1 MRLDHLAHVEIL
13 VLERERQH
21 VVAVFLLQQVHA
33 APEEHLLLFEP
44 VGVVVAD
51 DVAHRG
57 PFDRAVHAD
66 AVVESLVSFGV
77 LGPLF
82 GREQGLQLA
91 GHVEGVD
98 HLPLGVARVDVAA
111 LDVDPGARGVE
122 VLVLQLALHAA
133 VHGVGEVGAERR
145 DVEVIDAA
153 THLLVGR
160 EADADLAVFDL
171 GMRHEV
177 FRGAHD
183 LRHARLVVGPEQRR
197 AVGVDQRV
205 ALEELSVE
213 DDVAAV
219 VLLDDARPD
228 VLAAHVGR
236 GVHMGDE
243 ADDRSVPASG
253 RRGDRAHH
261 IAVSVHRH
269 FGHAECLHLVA
280 QGRQEDLLL
289 FGRGECR
296 ALLRRL
302 GVVGDVFQKTFL
314 EFHIVSF

>member
-1 MRLDHLAHVEIL
+1 
-13 VLERERQH
+13 
-21 VVAVFLLQQVHA
+21 
-33 APEEHLLLFEP
+33 
-44 VGVVVAD
+44 
-51 DVAHRG
+51 
-57 PFDRAVHAD
+57 
-66 AVVESLVSFGV
+66 
-77 LGPLF
+77 
-82 GREQGLQLA
+82 
-91 GHVEGVD
+91 
-98 HLPLGVARVDVAA
+98 
-111 LDVDPGARGVE
+111 
-122 VLVLQLALHAA
+122 
-133 VHGVGEVGAERR
+133 
-145 DVEVIDAA
+145 
-153 THLLVGR
+153 
-160 EADADLAVFDL
+160 
-171 GMRHEV
+171 MRHEV

-205 ALEELSVE
+205 ALEERQLGELRDAHRELSVE

-280 QGRQEDLLL
+280 QDAEQHLLL
-289 FGRGECR
+289 FGRGKGS

-302 GVVGDVFQKTFL
+302 RVVGDVFQKSFL